1 MKISA
6 TEAAKLTQKS
16 IPTITRAIKS
26 GKISAEKLPSGGY
39 LIDTSELFR
48 VFKAVTTKANVSAPV
63 LGHET
68 PQVTH
73 SENQSLLERIRLL
86 EETLSDVKADRD
98 EWREQAKRL
107 AITQSELTAKA
118 PSSSLWQKLFRRS

>member
-6 TEAAKLTQKS
+6 SEAARLTQKS

-26 GKISAEKLPSGGY
+26 GKMSAEKLQNGGY
-39 LIDTSELFR
+39 LIETSELFR
-48 VFKAVTTKANVSAPV
+48 VFKAVTMKPNVSENQ
-63 LGHET
+63 LGIET
-68 PQVTH
+68 QQFTH
-73 SENQSLLERIRLL
+73 SENQSLLEKIRLL

-107 AITQSELTAKA
+107 TITQSELTAKA
-118 PSSSLWQKLFRRS
+118 PISLWQKIFRRS